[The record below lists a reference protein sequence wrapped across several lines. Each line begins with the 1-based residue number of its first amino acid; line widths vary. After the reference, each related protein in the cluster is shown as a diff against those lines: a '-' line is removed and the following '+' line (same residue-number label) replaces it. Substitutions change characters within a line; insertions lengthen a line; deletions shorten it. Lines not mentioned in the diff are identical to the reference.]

1 MKGNEN
7 EQDHIAD
14 FNLVE
19 TLKQREEKQQ
29 RQLFPTI
36 RFSKDVESP
45 MYFFLTCNC
54 T

>member
-29 RQLFPTI
+29 RTALPDNALLKGI
-36 RFSKDVESP
+36 GISDV
-45 MYFFLTCNC
+45 FFLNM
-54 T
+54 